1 MLPIEFTVVG
11 TPISAQAHGS
21 SRGKWKKR
29 VEGAAKAA
37 IAGGNPAFG
46 VEISATIIYF
56 YVGRTTLD
64 LDNIAK
70 PILDA
75 LTGVVYQ
82 DDGLLAQITVRKT
95 RLFEGLGVL
104 NPSVA
109 LAARLAGN
117 KDFVYVRV
125 GVGPNHSEMP

>member
-1 MLPIEFTVVG
+1 VQPIDFTVVG
-11 TPISAQAHGS
+11 VPISAQASGS

-29 VEGAAKAA
+29 VAGAAKAA
-37 IAGGNPAFG
+37 IADGNPAFG

-82 DDGLLAQITVRKT
+82 DDGLLTQITVRKT
-95 RLFEGLGVL
+95 RLFAGLRIV
-104 NPSVA
+104 NPSAA
-109 LAARLAGN
+109 LAARLGG
-117 KDFVYVRV
+117 DVGFVYVRI
-125 GVGPNHSEMP
+125 GGAPDHSELP